1 MDESVSTI
9 TDNINTMV
17 TQYDENNAILAACS
31 GKDEGYPADYVDAD
45 GAKLTY
51 TCNAENVANLRD
63 TNNQLFNNIYT
74 NFQIL
79 SDANAKSTVA
89 YVNQSAASDI
99 FAEMNTNTVNVVDS
113 LENVEKNKLRMV
125 QINDY
130 YSKRY
135 DAETAIVKKVI
146 IVLVVFLLISILSYK
161 KLIPTKIAAVIC
173 GILLFVTAFIIYMG
187 HTDIESR
194 DKLYFDEF
202 DWGSNTPGIAEAKN
216 CTDSAPYC
224 YVSTDAN
231 NTDLSGNYVHC
242 ETDGAIATS
251 TTVCGDGGEELCKGD
266 VGVDY
271 IALPLLTKG
280 STCDAFTTLNNSA
293 GGKVVK
299 SPFPLKSAT
308 PFESATTYAAP

>member
-1 MDESVSTI
+1 MSVDKIDE
-9 TDNINTMV
+9 NIIAMV
-17 TQYDENNAILAACS
+17 DQYDENNDILDACS
-31 GKDEGYPADYVDAD
+31 VPNTS
-45 GAKLTY
+45 TY
-51 TCNAENVANLRD
+51 TDPTDDVEYTCDNDNINNLRD

-79 SDANAKSTVA
+79 SDANAKSTIA
-89 YVNQSAASDI
+89 YINQSAASDI

-113 LENVEKNKLRMV
+113 LEKVEKNKLRMV

-224 YVSTDAN
+224 YVSTSSDK
-231 NTDLSGNYVHC
+231 SGKPVHC
-242 ETDGAIATS
+242 TTATDGSIATS
-251 TTVCGDGGEELCKGD
+251 TAACDALSNATETECKGD
-266 VGVDY
+266 EGVNY
-271 IALPLLTKG
+271 IALPSTTG
-280 STCDAFTTLNNSA
+280 NTCDAFTTLNNSA

>member
-1 MDESVSTI
+1 MPVGSDTTIDTINDNI
-9 TDNINTMV
+9 TDMAI
-17 TQYDENNAILAACS
+17 QYDASQKNYNDYCLAEGTGNPKWDEDACI
-31 GKDEGYPADYVDAD
+31 ALLA
-45 GAKLTY
+45 
-51 TCNAENVANLRD
+51 
-63 TNNQLFNNIYT
+63 TNQQLFSNLWANYE
-74 NFQIL
+74 IL

-202 DWGSNTPGIAEAKN
+202 DWGPNTPGIADAKS
-216 CTDSAPYC
+216 CTSSAPYC
-224 YVSTDAN
+224 YVSTD
-231 NTDLSGNYVHC
+231 DGYKDEYVHC
-242 ETDGAIATS
+242 EPTDGSIATS
-251 TTVCGDGGEELCKGD
+251 TDACSIGGGTEEECAGDE
-266 VGVDY
+266 GVNY
-271 IALPLLTKG
+271 IALPSTTTG

>member
-1 MDESVSTI
+1 MYQRVYQRL
-9 TDNINTMV
+9 TDNIIDMV
-17 TQYDENNAILAACS
+17 AQYDKNNAILDACS
-31 GKDEGYPADYVDAD
+31 DIETGTVNGYDCASYN
-45 GAKLTY
+45 T
-51 TCNAENVANLRD
+51 ANLRD

-79 SDANAKSTVA
+79 SDANAKSTIA

-113 LENVEKNKLRMV
+113 LEKVEKNKLRMV

-202 DWGSNTPGIAEAKN
+202 DWGPNTPGIADAKS
-216 CTDSAPYC
+216 CTSSAPYC
-224 YVSTDAN
+224 YVSTKTGDE
-231 NTDLSGNYVHC
+231 LEGKYVSC
-242 ETDGAIATS
+242 TTSDGSIATS
-251 TTVCGDGGEELCKGD
+251 TDVCDATEKECEGDE
-266 VGVDY
+266 GVNY
-271 IALPLLTKG
+271 IALPSSTTG